1 MRTYKAIIEK
11 PLLEIEYDKFAENPR
26 KYSDNI
32 GYFITTGRNYIS
44 PDNNKTLINIVKE
57 TSEISSNL
65 DGHIKEVR
73 SAIKES
79 LNEDVLYIQP
89 ITRYEHSGIEYILG
103 KCSGWDY
110 SLCGFYIVTNKT
122 LGYSVVKLADIEK
135 TIKAELKDYNQWANG
150 EVYSFTLYDEDG
162 EVVDSV
168 CGFYDINDIHE
179 HLPAEWQNEN
189 LQDYLVS

>member
-1 MRTYKAIIEK
+1 MRTYLAKIEK
-11 PLLEIEYDKFAENPR
+11 PMLKISFDEMAENPR

-32 GYFITTGRNYIS
+32 GYFITSESRCSS

-57 TSEISSNL
+57 TSKIVSNL
-65 DGHIKEVR
+65 EEHIKEICSLV
-73 SAIKES
+73 KEN

-150 EVYSFTLYDEDG
+150 EIYSFTLYDEDG

>member
-1 MRTYKAIIEK
+1 MRTYLAKIEK
-11 PLLEIEYDKFAENPR
+11 PMLKISFDEMAENPR

-32 GYFITTGRNYIS
+32 GYFITTERNYIS
-44 PDNNKTLINIVKE
+44 PDNNKTLIGIVKE
-57 TSEISSNL
+57 ASEISSNL
-65 DGHIKEVR
+65 EEHIKEVC
-73 SAIKES
+73 SSIKEN
-79 LNEDVLYIQP
+79 LNEDVLYIKP
-89 ITRYEHSGIEYILG
+89 ITRFEHGNVEYLLG
-103 KCSGWDY
+103 NYSGWDY

-150 EVYSFTLYDEDG
+150 EIYSFTLYDEDG